1 MGAFQNGELANV
13 SIVFAAERRVLTPC
27 TPAKHGRISY
37 TASGGAPAQLH
48 GTAAMVAPSLPPPTQ
63 CVVRTFSLGASDAC
77 SSALSPGLV
86 GSLFLVALRA
96 VITVGAVA
104 SVGASLRAQGAL
116 SPAVS
121 SFLAYFS
128 MNVAIPAL
136 LFTQGATA
144 LNRSL
149 LRFAWPL
156 VLLPAVY
163 VSLGLLLGS
172 CTVRALQPLDADSS
186 RFVLAACAFGNSTG
200 LPLVLLTL
208 IRDALLSPAVRQ
220 QYGDGVDPL
229 SYLALYL
236 LTYPLLQWTVGAT
249 LTGLGS
255 RDAGGGDGGDAVE
268 EDGGSGENGEVT
280 VPQQEAGRPLTTS
293 PSATRPL
300 VDMSPSDT
308 DAFLPHAPGGRPKRR
323 SITDWLHARA
333 SPRWRRRAVVLR
345 TQLLP
350 QLLNPPVLATLAG
363 GAVGLLP
370 PVVTK
375 ALSNSFSPLGWVI
388 PAAKQLS
395 GAAVPI
401 NLLLLGSSLHAALSE
416 AGESAQAEESGRML
430 ARVRGVVGAAGGTR
444 LLATVAVTK
453 LVLHPLCAAVVCAA
467 LRALLPAVPDP
478 YDDAF
483 WLTALLL
490 AATPTANNVLVMVS
504 AAGGDTRR
512 ASAAIAA
519 QYLAA
524 PLLLTG
530 SVSLFLVVI
539 ATKV

>member
-1 MGAFQNGELANV
+1 MAF
-13 SIVFAAERRVLTPC
+13 
-27 TPAKHGRISY
+27 
-37 TASGGAPAQLH
+37 AP
-48 GTAAMVAPSLPPPTQ
+48 TPPTQ

-96 VITVGAVA
+96 VVTIGAVA

-121 SFLAYFS
+121 KFLAFFS

-172 CTVRALQPLDADSS
+172 CAVRALQPLDADSS

-229 SYLALYL
+229 SYLSLYL
-236 LTYPLLQWTVGAT
+236 LTYPLLQWTVGAA

-255 RDAGGGDGGDAVE
+255 RDVGGGDGGIAVE
-268 EDGGSGENGEVT
+268 EDGGSGENGEEAAA
-280 VPQQEAGRPLTTS
+280 PQQEAGRPMTTTS
-293 PSATRPL
+293 SASTPS
-300 VDMSPSDT
+300 SD
-308 DAFLPHAPGGRPKRR
+308 AESFLPHGAGHRPKRS
-323 SITDWLHARA
+323 SITHWLHARA
-333 SPRWRRRAVVLR
+333 SPRWRRRAVVVQ
-345 TQLLP
+345 TQVLP

-363 GAVGLLP
+363 GVVGLLP

-388 PAAKQLS
+388 PAAKQLA
-395 GAAVPI
+395 GAAVPV

-416 AGESAQAEESGRML
+416 SGDSAQGDDGGRVL
-430 ARVRGVVGAAGGTR
+430 A
-444 LLATVAVTK
+444 
-453 LVLHPLCAAVVCAA
+453 
-467 LRALLPAVPDP
+467 
-478 YDDAF
+478 
-483 WLTALLL
+483 
-490 AATPTANNVLVMVS
+490 
-504 AAGGDTRR
+504 
-512 ASAAIAA
+512 
-519 QYLAA
+519 
-524 PLLLTG
+524 

>member
-1 MGAFQNGELANV
+1 V
-13 SIVFAAERRVLTPC
+13 
-27 TPAKHGRISY
+27 
-37 TASGGAPAQLH
+37 
-48 GTAAMVAPSLPPPTQ
+48 
-63 CVVRTFSLGASDAC
+63 
-77 SSALSPGLV
+77 PG
-86 GSLFLVALRA
+86 
-96 VITVGAVA
+96 
-104 SVGASLRAQGAL
+104 
-116 SPAVS
+116 
-121 SFLAYFS
+121 
-128 MNVAIPAL
+128 
-136 LFTQGATA
+136 
-144 LNRSL
+144 
-149 LRFAWPL
+149 
-156 VLLPAVY
+156 VY

-172 CTVRALQPLDADSS
+172 CAVRALQPLDADTSC
-186 RFVLAACAFGNSTG
+186 FVLAACAFGNSTG

-229 SYLALYL
+229 SYLSLYL
-236 LTYPLLQWTVGAT
+236 LTYPLLQWTVGAI

-255 RDAGGGDGGDAVE
+255 RHAGQGGDVAEEEGGR
-268 EDGGSGENGEVT
+268 ENGE
-280 VPQQEAGRPLTTS
+280 EATTQSGHALTTS

-300 VDMSPSDT
+300 VDLAPSD
-308 DAFLPHAPGGRPKRR
+308 DADDTSLLHSPGHRPKRR
-323 SITDWLHARA
+323 SSIADWLHARS
-333 SPRWRRRAVVLR
+333 SPRWRRRAAVVRQL
-345 TQLLP
+345 LLP

-370 PVVTK
+370 KVVTK
-375 ALSNSFSPLGWVI
+375 ALSNSFSPLGWVM

-395 GAAVPI
+395 GAAVPV

-416 AGESAQAEESGRML
+416 GAEPSEAEDGGRATL
-430 ARVRGVVGAAGGTR
+430 ARVRGVVAAAGGSR
-444 LLATVAVTK
+444 LLVMVTVTK
-453 LVLHPLCAAVVCAA
+453 LVLHPLCAAIVCAA

-524 PLLLTG
+524 PLLLTA
-530 SVSLFLVVI
+530 SVSLFLVIV

>member
-1 MGAFQNGELANV
+1 MA
-13 SIVFAAERRVLTPC
+13 
-27 TPAKHGRISY
+27 
-37 TASGGAPAQLH
+37 APA
-48 GTAAMVAPSLPPPTQ
+48 PPPQTQ
-63 CVVRTFSLGASDAC
+63 CVARAFSLGGTDAC

-96 VITVGAVA
+96 VVTIAALAAVGA
-104 SVGASLRAQGAL
+104 GLRAQGAL

-121 SFLAYFS
+121 KFLAYFS

-172 CTVRALQPLDADSS
+172 CAVRALGPLDEDTR

-208 IRDALLSPAVRQ
+208 IRDALLQPAVRQ
-220 QYGDGVDPL
+220 QYGDAVDPL
-229 SYLALYL
+229 SYLSLYL
-236 LTYPLLQWTVGAT
+236 LTYPLLQWTVGAL
-249 LTGLGS
+249 LTGLGN
-255 RDAGGGDGGDAVE
+255 RDAHHGGPGAGEAEGRGGDWMEEAPVQGGQALA
-268 EDGGSGENGEVT
+268 S
-280 VPQQEAGRPLTTS
+280 A

-300 VDMSPSDT
+300 VDLGAADDGDALLPPPARGSPRAHLPKRSSLS
-308 DAFLPHAPGGRPKRR
+308 AWLHRRAPHA
-323 SITDWLHARA
+323 
-333 SPRWRRRAVVLR
+333 WRRRAACLQ

-370 PVVTK
+370 KVVTHV
-375 ALSNSFSPLGWVI
+375 LSTSFSPLGWVI

-395 GAAVPI
+395 GAAVPV
-401 NLLLLGSSLHAALSE
+401 NLLLLGSSLHAAVTE
-416 AGESAQAEESGRML
+416 AGDTPEHGDGARQL
-430 ARVRGVVGAAGGTR
+430 ARLRAVVAAAGGSR
-444 LLATVAVTK
+444 VLVAVALTK

-467 LRALLPAVPDP
+467 LRALLPPVPDP

-490 AATPTANNVLVMVS
+490 AATPTANNVLVMVA

-524 PLLLTG
+524 PLLLTA